1 MIHETTS
8 YVLGQFKLFDY
19 MFCCKMKQLHV
30 VFIWFLAQQTT
41 ETPFIPLQIRLW
53 KRPSIGTEGRK
64 MHGEIALLSENRPTQ
79 PRMTKKSLSEK
90 SPRRVPNKDALA
102 QGFGASVWPEKAPTK
117 SRTQLLDRF
126 RKNSPRHWPIQREAH
141 RASCPQIHQGQ
152 TCWWVQWLILGLPL
166 HFCAKNWKSSS
177 LVPFRKS
184 SLFFFRIF
192 SKATWIPTRTQQFL
206 KECWGGRGWLP
217 FSNTGFVHSYFVM
230 YRFSSS
236 SAYKVHWTRLV
247 VRPGHLPR
255 SFPCFQ
261 PDELPQRLRC
271 KIAWQRHEAP
281 WHVHWISHWGVWW
294 SVQLVSKR
302 S

>member
-1 MIHETTS
+1 MRWPRDL
-8 YVLGQFKLFDY
+8 VPRCDPK
-19 MFCCKMKQLHV
+19 
-30 VFIWFLAQQTT
+30 
-41 ETPFIPLQIRLW
+41 RLPQ
-53 KRPSIGTEGRK
+53 KVE
-64 MHGEIALLSENRPTQ
+64 LSFWI
-79 PRMTKKSLSEK
+79 
-90 SPRRVPNKDALA
+90 
-102 QGFGASVWPEKAPTK
+102 GFGRIHPGIDP
-117 SRTQLLDRF
+117 F
-126 RKNSPRHWPIQREAH
+126 RGKLIGHLVLKFTRVK
-141 RASCPQIHQGQ
+141 